1 MGKVLD
7 PKPQQWQLKKP
18 SEDVPEDRVLLLV
31 NKIMEVLNLEVDS
44 TMVQLTAIRLVLKG
58 IIGNYRKVMGHK
70 NAEELM
76 RQAAEMSEQYEIK
89 GIDDNPKG

>member
-7 PKPQQWQLKKP
+7 PKPLQWQLKKP
-18 SEDVPEDRVLLLV
+18 SEDVPEDRILLLV

-44 TMVQLTAIRLVLKG
+44 TIVQLTAIRLVLKG
-58 IIGNYRKVMGHK
+58 VVGNYRNVMGHK

-76 RQAAEMSEQYEIK
+76 RQAAEMSEQYEVK